1 MPHNHAVLYF
11 RPLPGG
17 GFVAIEGEPASD
29 GISSRGMICIERRS
43 DPDRRDG
50 HEPPVVL
57 QADGVERGEVFDRLV
72 SIANSNVEV
81 AAALLR
87 WQAMHGH
94 AHPDMGTAPRLSA
107 PAGETRSDPPPGDD
121 IARAS

>member
-17 GFVAIEGEPASD
+17 GYVAIEGEPASD
-29 GISSRGMICIERRS
+29 GIPSRGMLCIERRS
-43 DPDRRDG
+43 SPERRDG

-57 QADGVERGEVFDRLV
+57 EAEGLERAEVFDRLV
-72 SIANSNVEV
+72 TIANSNVEV
-81 AAALLR
+81 ASALLR
-87 WQAMHGH
+87 WQAAHGH
-94 AHPDMGTAPRLSA
+94 PHPDMGTAARPA
-107 PAGETRSDPPPGDD
+107 PDAGPPPAGPPEDD

>member
-1 MPHNHAVLYF
+1 MSHNHAVLYF
-11 RPLPGG
+11 RTLPGG

-29 GISSRGMICIERRS
+29 GVSSRAMLCIERRS
-43 DPDRRDG
+43 DPERREG

-57 QADGVERGEVFDRLV
+57 EAEGVERSEVFDRLV

-87 WQAMHGH
+87 WQAAHGL
-94 AHPDMGTAPRLSA
+94 AHPDMGRTAGPR
-107 PAGETRSDPPPGDD
+107 PATEPRVDEPPPGG